1 MSGEYSTVTGQD
13 QTVEISENIN
23 GHSDCIKVDNLL
35 TNRASMNFIS
45 IPYSLYLYK
54 RGN

>member
-1 MSGEYSTVTGQD
+1 MSGEYSTVKRQD
-13 QTVEISENIN
+13 QTVELCEHIN
-23 GHSDCIKVDNLL
+23 GHSDSMKVDNLL